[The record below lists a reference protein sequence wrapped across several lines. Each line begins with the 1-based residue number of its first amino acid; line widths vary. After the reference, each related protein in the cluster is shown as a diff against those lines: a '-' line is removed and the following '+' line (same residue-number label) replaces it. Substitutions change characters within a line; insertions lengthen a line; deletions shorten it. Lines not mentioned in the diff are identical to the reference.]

1 MESEPGFRLTV
12 ESTVAPSED
21 EAKVE
26 TAMTNLVGDC
36 VSTVS
41 RGRGSLRLVTR
52 DPRCLVRVRDQFRDW
67 RVRAAAR
74 RLFAA
79 GTRGR
84 KASVMLN
91 RKAAAVGVIAL
102 CGSEEESPLGPLYL
116 TIESDRLD
124 RLVEELTSYEQRGKR

>member
-1 MESEPGFRLTV
+1 MEPERDFRLTV
-12 ESTVAPSED
+12 ESAVAPSED

-26 TAMTNLVGDC
+26 TAMMNVVGEC
-36 VSTVS
+36 ATTVS

-52 DPRCLVRVRDQFRDW
+52 DPRCLARIRDQLRDR

-74 RLFAA
+74 RLLLA

-84 KASVMLN
+84 KATVMLN
-91 RKAAAVGVIAL
+91 RQAAAVGVIAL
-102 CGSEEESPLGPLYL
+102 CSSEEESPLGPLYL
-116 TIESDRLD
+116 TIESGRLD